1 MMGKREAERQCER
14 LTAAGVQVVLFFCMN
29 GRCTI
34 TVCDQEQRPVRLE
47 TAADVDRWLA
57 QTEAEVHDGQR

>member
-1 MMGKREAERQCER
+1 MMGKREAERQRER
-14 LTAAGVQVVLFFCMN
+14 LEAAGVRVVLFFCMN

-47 TAADVDRWLA
+47 TTEDVERWLTQA
-57 QTEAEVHDGQR
+57 EATR